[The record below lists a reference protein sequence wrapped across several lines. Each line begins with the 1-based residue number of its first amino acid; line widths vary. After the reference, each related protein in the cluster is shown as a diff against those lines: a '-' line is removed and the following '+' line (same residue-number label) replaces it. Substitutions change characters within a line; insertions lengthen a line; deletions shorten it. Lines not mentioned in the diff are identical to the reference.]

1 MNINVGYDAS
11 DHLIEN
17 WKNFVP
23 YRDAYDATIISD
35 LLDMDGISHALNFIE
50 KWMNFVPYRGTYD
63 KVMFP
68 LDSHGFLKTNG
79 TCFLP
84 FRDAINLI

>member
-50 KWMNFVPYRGTYD
+50 KWMNFVPYRDTYD

-79 TCFLP
+79 T
-84 FRDAINLI
+84 LIL